1 MIYYCKAYRD
11 EDCYSVEF
19 PDITGTSTYGKTLEE
34 ALAMAKDA
42 LNLMLAAMVD
52 DGEPLPKSKSRKAA
66 GYYPVEVKPSILAA
80 AEIRQA
86 RKAAGLTQK
95 EMANRLNVAYQVY
108 QKLEDP
114 DRSNPT
120 IKTLTQVARC
130 LGHDLKLAI

>member
-11 EDCYSVEF
+11 ENCYSIAF
-19 PDITGTSTYGKTLEE
+19 PDVAGAFTYGKTLEE
-34 ALAMAKDA
+34 ALSMAKDA
-42 LNLMLAAMVD
+42 LNLMLASMVE
-52 DGEPLPKSKSRKAA
+52 DGQPLPKSKVRK
-66 GYYPVEVKPSILAA
+66 GSNFYPVEVNTSILAA

-95 EMANRLNVAYQVY
+95 EMATRLNVAYQVY

-120 IKTLTQVARC
+120 IKTLAKVARC
-130 LGHDLKLAI
+130 LGHNLELAI

>member
-1 MIYYCKAYRD
+1 MIYYCRLYRD

-19 PDITGTSTYGKTLEE
+19 PDVAGAATYGETLKE

-42 LNLMLAAMVD
+42 LNLVLASMAE
-52 DGEPLPKSKSRKAA
+52 DGLPLPKSKIRK
-66 GYYPVEVKPSILAA
+66 GPSYYPVEVKTSILAA
-80 AEIRQA
+80 AQIRQA

-95 EMANRLNVAYQVY
+95 QMAARLNIAYQVY

-120 IKTLTQVARC
+120 VKTLAQVAC
-130 LGHDLKLAI
+130 ALGHSLQIAI